1 MPIAAVVFAGQ
12 SGNLALGPILIPIM
26 IYNALKL
33 ILAGLVSGFL
43 VTRKLERLLGVLF
56 FGIRELVWRY

>member
-12 SGNLALGPILIPIM
+12 SGKLAQRPILIPIM
-26 IYNALKL
+26 IYHALQL
-33 ILAGLVSGFL
+33 ILSGLVSGFL
-43 VTRKLERLLGVLF
+43 VTRKLERLLRVLF